1 MRCYAVIRDRFEEYE
16 DEEREGK
23 VAFEIGGNEERAED
37 NFLEKR
43 MRSDQ
48 QRYSA
53 IRDIT
58 SQLGFVNK
66 LSRNSSI

>member
-58 SQLGFVNK
+58 SQLGYCK
-66 LSRNSSI
+66 